1 LVECKLPKLDAAGSS
16 PVARSIILRPVFNCQ
31 SMKMTRIVLIIAA
44 LIVVSTGAYGAPFLV
59 SDPYPRQDKGLT
71 KFLVTI
77 NGETTE
83 SAPSKNTDGTLYL
96 KYDLGNLPD
105 GTYTATIKA
114 VNAKGQESSPATY
127 SFKKTGGKV
136 EPYTPPVQK
145 QKIQPSRSYP
155 GHSIK

>member
-1 LVECKLPKLDAAGSS
+1 MLLPMIPRLARYSS
-16 PVARSIILRPVFNCQ
+16 PFNITIILKPVFSWQ
-31 SMKMTRIVLIIAA
+31 SMKMKRIVLFAA
-44 LIVVSTGAYGAPFLV
+44 AFIVVSTWAFGSPFLV
-59 SDPYPRQDKGLT
+59 SDPYSGQNKGLT

-96 KYDLGNLPD
+96 KYDLGSLPD

-127 SFKKTGGKV
+127 SFKKKGGKV
-136 EPYTPPVQK
+136 EPYTPPVPK

-155 GHSIK
+155 GHSNK